1 MKIKYSN
8 RVISIFNVVIFVAF
22 SFFGMYLLHPNNLEV
37 EFSMYG
43 IFGELEE
50 SIIIGNILA
59 AIFLIVG
66 IVNLIINIS
75 NKKYI
80 IWSSIPIIFF
90 IEILLNNLELEIISD
105 IFYQLWCIIPGIA
118 FIVALII
125 EIRKDKIKKN
135 IILYIL
141 AIIMS
146 IAMFFV
152 EGIKDYASY
161 VWFTIASI
169 MMFIYSK
176 ETIEESKAKKIIMTI
191 FLAILII
198 FSIFYVIKTIN
209 MAIKLYETDRETVQ
223 FIEQIKTGLNS
234 ETFSEDTTL
243 LLVNRDNKWGY
254 INETG
259 IEVIPCKYDAIS
271 YLLGHKFLVA
281 KNADVYD
288 IISRNG
294 IILATNIGA
303 PVPLM
308 KGEAF
313 DYFLENLENNYNS
326 FLVNAQL
333 MLSAYIEDSEFVQ
346 NYYYQEFYIEPTY
359 SSYNENSN
367 TVYEYDM
374 QNGSKLYIEEF
385 KNNEDEERY
394 NIQVERNN
402 QIMETIENVEIPFS
416 SELGEEGRIVT
427 YISGDIPFV
436 NLDKQIQGYYSI
448 NEGMAKFLEGK
459 YQILDK
465 KNDLIIVRDYNNPN
479 NTRDYIMNSNTGE
492 IVYIAKNISAYE
504 DGYVTQKYNG
514 DIVYV
519 DNNFNEI
526 IKGFDVIYLLEKVN
540 VLICGNNINS
550 NEYTLYDTQNEYLL
564 SEGTELYNREYS
576 LYDIQG
582 NKLTDYTYQIMF
594 SELEN
599 QKYYGKSYLFDNSYY
614 NYYVNEY
621 N

>member
-8 RVISIFNVVIFVAF
+8 RVISIFNLVFFVAF
-22 SFFGMYLLHPNNLEV
+22 NFLAVYLLHPNNLAV
-37 EFSMYG
+37 EFSTYG
-43 IFGELEE
+43 ISGELEE
-50 SIIIGNILA
+50 STIFGNIFI
-59 AIFLIVG
+59 AIFLIVC

-80 IWSSIPIIFF
+80 IWSFIPIIFV
-90 IEILLNNLELEIISD
+90 IEILLSSLELEIISD

-125 EIRKDKIKKN
+125 EIRKDKRKKN

-141 AIIMS
+141 AILMS
-146 IAMFFV
+146 IAMFFI
-152 EGIKDYASY
+152 EEIKDYASY
-161 VWFTIASI
+161 IWLIIASI

-191 FLAILII
+191 FVAILLI
-198 FSIFYVIKTIN
+198 FSICYAIKIMN
-209 MAIKLYETDRETVQ
+209 MAIKLHKIDEETVQ

-234 ETFSEDTTL
+234 ENFSEDTTL

-254 INETG
+254 IDQTG
-259 IEVIPCKYDAIS
+259 REVIPCKYDAIS
-271 YLLGHKFLVA
+271 DLLGHKFIVA
-281 KNADVYD
+281 KNVDVYD

-294 IILATNIGA
+294 KILVTNIGA

-313 DYFLENLENNYNS
+313 DYFLENSENNYNRL
-326 FLVNAQL
+326 LVNAQL
-333 MLSAYIEDSEFVQ
+333 MLAIYVENSEFVQ
-346 NYYYQEFYIEPTY
+346 NYYYQEFYMEPTN

-367 TVYEYDM
+367 TVYEYDI

-385 KNNEDEERY
+385 ENNEDKARY
-394 NIQVERNN
+394 NIQVEINN
-402 QIMETIENVEIPFS
+402 QIIETIENVEIPFS

-436 NLDKQIQGYYSI
+436 NLDEQIQGYYSI

-465 KNDLIIVRDYNNPN
+465 KDDLIIVRDYNNPN

-492 IVYIAKNISAYE
+492 IVYFAKDISAYE
-504 DGYVTQKYNG
+504 NGYVTQKYNG
-514 DIVYV
+514 DVVYM

-526 IKGFDVIYLLEKVN
+526 INGFDVIYFLEKVN
-540 VLICGNNINS
+540 VLVCGNNTNS
-550 NEYTLYDTQNEYLL
+550 GEYTLYNTQNEYLL

-599 QKYYGKSYLFDNSYY
+599 QKYYGKSYLFDSSYY